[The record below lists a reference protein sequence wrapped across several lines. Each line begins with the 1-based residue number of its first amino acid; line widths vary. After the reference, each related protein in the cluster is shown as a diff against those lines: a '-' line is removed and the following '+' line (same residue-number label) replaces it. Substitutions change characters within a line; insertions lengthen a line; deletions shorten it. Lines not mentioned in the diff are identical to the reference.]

1 MYYQP
6 SENKTFTLHSDIRAA
21 FPNISFPTIITDSM
35 LEEVEVYPLVSTS
48 VQYDPITQ
56 YLQEITPIQVNAEWM
71 QQWEIHNYPLEQAES
86 NLAVA
91 KEQMLNSITA
101 KRNIAEESG
110 FMYMNKLIDSDSRA
124 VQRITTAVQ
133 AAQVALATSAP
144 FELSWMCADN
154 TTLALDAEGM
164 LGMSVALTM
173 RGNTIHQNSR
183 NLKAQVQAC
192 TNSTELAAV
201 DINTGWE
208 L

>member
-1 MYYQP
+1 MIQLIKL
-6 SENKTFTLHSDIRAA
+6 SDSTLCTEQEFRQS
-21 FPNISFPTIITDSM
+21 FPNTSFGTQIDYSEYGYAVVFPT
-35 LEEVEVYPLVSTS
+35 PKPA
-48 VQYDPITQ
+48 YDLNMQ
-56 YLQEITPIQVNAEWM
+56 YLMQGTPVLSSKGHWE
-71 QQWEIHNYPLEQAES
+71 QQWEVHNYPLEQAES
-86 NLAVA
+86 NLAAA

-133 AAQVALATSAP
+133 AAQVALATSTP

-183 NLKAQVQAC
+183 NLKAQVQVC
-192 TNSTELAAV
+192 TNSTGLAAV

>member
-6 SENKTFTLHSDIRAA
+6 SENKTFILHSDIRAA
-21 FPNISFPTIITDSM
+21 FPNISFPTIITDNI
-35 LEEVEVYPLVSTS
+35 LEEVGVYPLISTS
-48 VQYDPITQ
+48 VQYDPIIQ
-56 YLQEITPIQVNAEWM
+56 YLQEITPIQVNSEWI
-71 QQWEIHNYPLEQAES
+71 QQWEVHNYPLEQAES
-86 NLAVA
+86 NLAAA

-133 AAQVALATSAP
+133 AAQAALATSAP

-183 NLKAQVQAC
+183 NLKAQVQTC
-192 TNSTELAAV
+192 SNSTELAAV